1 VGALALGAGQDLASH
16 FAVWLFQ
23 LILLSETGRFAGPFP
38 NGHDG
43 LLKRVNGDGLRG
55 LALGIG
61 LIVWQKI
68 LDRKERG
75 DDAT

>member
-1 VGALALGAGQDLASH
+1 MVALALGAGQDLARTLRSG
-16 FAVWLFQ
+16 FFQ

-55 LALGIG
+55 LRPWYRPDCLAENPGSG
-61 LIVWQKI
+61 RAW
-68 LDRKERG
+68 R
-75 DDAT
+75 